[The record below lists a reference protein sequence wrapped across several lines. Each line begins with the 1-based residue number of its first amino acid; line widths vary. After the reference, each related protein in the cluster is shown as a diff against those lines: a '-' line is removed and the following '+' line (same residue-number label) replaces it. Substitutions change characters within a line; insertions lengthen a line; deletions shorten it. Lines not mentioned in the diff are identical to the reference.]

1 MVEKESYEYSNGQ
14 LQYRKRTDSQGV
26 LCVDEYFWEGGLLR
40 SVRFGGEEEQ
50 EISYQYDAQGY
61 LTRIDKGKEDW
72 MEIGYESGNGN
83 FTLFNSYLEELKGLP
98 YIR

>member
-50 EISYQYDAQGY
+50 EISYQYDA
-61 LTRIDKGKEDW
+61 
-72 MEIGYESGNGN
+72 
-83 FTLFNSYLEELKGLP
+83 
-98 YIR
+98 